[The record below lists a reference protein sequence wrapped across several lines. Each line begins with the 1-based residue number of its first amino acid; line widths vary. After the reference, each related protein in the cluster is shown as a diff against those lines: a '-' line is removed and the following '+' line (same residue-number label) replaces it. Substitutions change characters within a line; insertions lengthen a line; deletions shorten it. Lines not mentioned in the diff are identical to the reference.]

1 MLMYCSLWLQ
11 NGNFYQQVRGYESL
25 CSLYNSL
32 LITYCV
38 PGTEQGLE
46 GICILVKK
54 TEKKQYGQIQAAGRA
69 LRLTERPSNPDLEVQ
84 GRLAEE
90 MIFF

>member
-1 MLMYCSLWLQ
+1 MKRDTVDITIIERRRGAMLMYCSLWLQ

-54 TEKKQYGQIQAAGRA
+54 TEKKQYG
-69 LRLTERPSNPDLEVQ
+69 
-84 GRLAEE
+84 
-90 MIFF
+90 

>member
-1 MLMYCSLWLQ
+1 MNSQRWTITMKRDTVDITIIKGRRGAMLMYCSLWLQ

-54 TEKKQYGQIQAAGRA
+54 TEKKQYG
-69 LRLTERPSNPDLEVQ
+69 
-84 GRLAEE
+84 
-90 MIFF
+90 